1 MQQTLNINTNL
12 YIVYCSSSISDH
24 VDKAINKYK
33 NHSSILLMKQKLE
46 NVDEFSFK
54 EVSIR
59 EIEKEVRGLASN
71 KATTFGNIP
80 R

>member
-1 MQQTLNINTNL
+1 MQQTLSINTNL

-46 NVDEFSFK
+46 NVDKFSFK

-59 EIEKEVRGLASN
+59 EIEKEVRELVSN
-71 KATTFGNIP
+71 KVTTFGNIP

>member
-12 YIVYCSSSISDH
+12 YIVDCSSSISDH

-71 KATTFGNIP
+71 KATTLGNIP